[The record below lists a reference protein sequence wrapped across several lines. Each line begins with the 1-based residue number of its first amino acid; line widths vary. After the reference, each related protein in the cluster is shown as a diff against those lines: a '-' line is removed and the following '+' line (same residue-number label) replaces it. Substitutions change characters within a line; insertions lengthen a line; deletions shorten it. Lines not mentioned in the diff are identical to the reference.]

1 MKTRVERECER
12 RVMREK
18 GIGKREIW
26 SVTVERV
33 REELRRR
40 SGMDSNNY
48 GYTGLKWK
56 IVNEKDNF

>member
-1 MKTRVERECER
+1 M
-12 RVMREK
+12 
-18 GIGKREIW
+18 
-26 SVTVERV
+26 